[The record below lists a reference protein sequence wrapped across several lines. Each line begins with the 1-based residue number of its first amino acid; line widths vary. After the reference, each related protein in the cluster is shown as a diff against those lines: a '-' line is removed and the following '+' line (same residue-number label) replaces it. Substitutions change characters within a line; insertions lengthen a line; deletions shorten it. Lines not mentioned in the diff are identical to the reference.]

1 MEIKNV
7 TVAQAELSD
16 KEIEILSKIK
26 RYCNSQLVCSSCIF
40 NKDEYSCHLSKIWSQ
55 LEKLNIKYRDIK

>member
-1 MEIKNV
+1 MKIKNV

-26 RYCNSQLVCSSCIF
+26 SYCNSRFDCISCIF
-40 NKDEYSCHLSKIWSQ
+40 NEDEYGCHLSKMWAQ
-55 LEKLNIKYRDIK
+55 LKKLNVNYDDIK

>member
-1 MEIKNV
+1 MKIKNV

-26 RYCNSQLVCSSCIF
+26 SYCNDQLECSSCIF
-40 NKDEYSCHLSKIWSQ
+40 NKNEYGCHLSKIWAQ
-55 LEKLNIKYRDIK
+55 LAKLNVKYSDIK

>member
-1 MEIKNV
+1 MKIKNV

-26 RYCNSQLVCSSCIF
+26 SYCDNQLECSNCIF
-40 NKDEYSCHLSKIWSQ
+40 NKDEYDCHLNKIWAR
-55 LEKLNIKYRDIK
+55 LEKLNVKYSDIK